1 MKQIKVLG
9 VIAIALT
16 LGLTACGKK
25 PECKKHT
32 WGDYVTVTEA
42 TCTTDGSQKR
52 TCTVCG
58 KEEPKVIKAGHKYG
72 DWSVDTPSTC
82 ETAGSQKRTCSV
94 CGNVDTQPLPLAAHT
109 YPQDEQG
116 NDIVAWNPEAT
127 CTTAGVGTKTCSVCG
142 HEETVNQ
149 PALDHDFQK
158 DEQGNIIF
166 TWEDGKEPT
175 CTKAGVGTKYCTR
188 CKQNIAATA
197 AESAALDHDLE
208 AIGGETLAPEGEA
221 TVRVWRCKRCGE
233 EYLGFKANEV
243 TEESKGHLVFSP
255 ETVTGDEEQGAR
267 FWGRPI
273 GNAIPLQ
280 ADGSYVNNTN
290 YACVYC
296 TEETGDFFE
305 YKFTL
310 NDAQA
315 EKLQNCRL
323 YCDAKPA
330 AYLNGQD
337 FWACDPSADEYT
349 SGFYIDGAADHVEK
363 NEDGTDK
370 MVQDHEKSAKQAD
383 GSYAEGVA
391 KVDANGEPVMVKQ
404 GKRIDDYRYILYVD
418 GEVKAFDSTIKAP
431 VTGGTGNEKR
441 AEYVMP
447 YTFNLHKGTNT
458 ISLRMAAGYRSM
470 FYNFIFRPYEAPEVP
485 PVPAHVHDFSS
496 ETDVSAK
503 GEGYVGYK
511 TATCSEENAK
521 RINIRALD
529 GTFATG
535 SANKTGNGAPLEG
548 YMKLAG
554 NKQSIS
560 YKFDYAGQAAT
571 AKLYQYGYMDN
582 FSSNGDRT
590 YTSAQNSANLSDSPT
605 GTNFAVKFNN
615 ADVAISDATK
625 ATTYT
630 DFFKGATVSP
640 GGSGNSNLAACYI
653 GDVQL
658 QNGDNTFI
666 FTRYES
672 FNLSVS
678 NFYLVIE

>member
-1 MKQIKVLG
+1 MKQMKILSV
-9 VIAIALT
+9 VTIALA
-16 LGLTACGKK
+16 LGLTACGGKK
-25 PECKKHT
+25 ECSKHS
-32 WGDYVTVTEA
+32 WGEWAITKEN
-42 TCTTDGSQKR
+42 TCTEPGEQVRKCKVCGKEDTKTIAAAHKFGEWSEVTPASCSEEGLERRVCERCQEPDERPIDKLPHTYAKDAEGNDVVVWSQEADCTNAGVGVK

-58 KEEPKVIKAGHKYG
+58 EDEDVNVQALGHVYAKVLDAEGNETNE
-72 DWSVDTPSTC
+72 DLVVWS
-82 ETAGSQKRTCSV
+82 K
-94 CGNVDTQPLPLAAHT
+94 
-109 YPQDEQG
+109 
-116 NDIVAWNPEAT
+116 EAT
-127 CTTAGVGTKTCSVCG
+127 CTEGGVGTK
-142 HEETVNQ
+142 E
-149 PALDHDFQK
+149 
-158 DEQGNIIF
+158 
-166 TWEDGKEPT
+166 
-175 CTKAGVGTKYCTR
+175 CTR
-188 CKQNIAATA
+188 CHQPTNVTA
-197 AESAALDHDLE
+197 EKLGHHLVPVADDGTPAPADE
-208 AIGGETLAPEGEA
+208 AK
-221 TVRVWRCKRCGE
+221 VRVFECDRDGCD
-233 EYLGFKANEV
+233 YITFGFKAVETSSNSGRLVEEPVLDAEGNPTGEV
-243 TEESKGHLVFSP
+243 GK
-255 ETVTGDEEQGAR
+255 R

-273 GNAIPLQ
+273 GNAMELGE
-280 ADGSYVNNTN
+280 DGSASGASAEKIFDRTVQ
-290 YACVYC
+290 
-296 TEETGDFFE
+296 GDLFE

-310 NDAQA
+310 TQDQINVLGDKIVCYA
-315 EKLQNCRL
+315 
-323 YCDAKPA
+323 DAKPA
-330 AYLNGQD
+330 DYLNGQD
-337 FWACDPSADEYT
+337 FWACDPTAEEWTPGY
-349 SGFYIDGAADHVEK
+349 YIDADH
-363 NEDGTDK
+363 ED
-370 MVQDHEKSAKQAD
+370 Q
-383 GSYAEGVA
+383 VA
-391 KVDANGEPVMVKQ
+391 IA
-404 GKRIDDYRYILYVD
+404 DYRYILYVD
-418 GEVKAFDSTIKAP
+418 DQPVQFDSTMTAP
-431 VTGGTGNEKR
+431 VPRNGMSSTNLPR
-441 AEYVMP
+441 AEFLMP
-447 YTFNLHKGTNT
+447 YVFEFAAGQHK
-458 ISLRMAAGYRSM
+458 ISLRMAGGYRSI

-529 GTFATG
+529 GTFG
-535 SANKTGNGAPLEG
+535 ENSANKTGNGAPLEG

-630 DFFKGATVSP
+630 NFFQGATVSP